1 MTNVFENSQKLDVE
15 EPREKSLKS
24 DLITKDL
31 TVINGIG
38 PSTVLKLTKAN
49 INSIKQLAD
58 FTPKELSLISGVKIK
73 MAEKFIVEAR
83 NHLSEYDYEPFDV
96 AEIFID
102 EKLLQEES
110 DEKPE
115 SIKDSQ
121 QQDENMFDIQHSEFD
136 DEEVKLETTQEKWF
150 EDKFDYSRLSASYPP
165 ISENQSKEPEAVI
178 EEVQERP
185 QEQME
190 NIFNEEFLM
199 VEKPLS
205 IEEDSREN
213 IPLIPETDGSKNV
226 ESFSEILNPRVG
238 SEEIE
243 NKVEESLK
251 LSGYYI
257 IPNTISALNSFME
270 NIDYIGS
277 KLVRVSKWVNH
288 IFIVPIKL
296 WDHEET
302 VLVNESQLKSHRNE
316 FKNRLRQ
323 DHRKLL
329 YIKGVIFDD
338 IVNDDKFREFFQK
351 YLQVNLLLEKSVE
364 NKKLFFVSGQTQYKI
379 IIEPI
384 LVCKTPPRCMEK
396 SISFPYQ
403 RHTNIHVIYQSDLT
417 ALLGFL
423 EQKYQLIES
432 RVKST
437 NKIKDYQ
444 TRSNKFRTN
453 VRIASIPLIGYAIAL
468 AIIYFAEFFSL
479 LRLFNSI
486 GFAIIGVYFI
496 LLVYLYLKFYRTKKE
511 LTVEFETP
519 YYMQN
524 LEFSEIDL
532 LEFKDQF
539 STEYMVQFGYECFG
553 KDKNFK
559 ILEQIEKEN
568 FLNCVD
574 GKKDQ
579 TNPQF
584 TVIPGDKI
592 EDNLSFESS
601 KYNNKYISFLDD

>member
-15 EPREKSLKS
+15 EPQKKSLKS
-24 DLITKDL
+24 DLITEDL
-31 TVINGIG
+31 TVIKGIG
-38 PSTVLKLTKAN
+38 PSTVSKLTKAN
-49 INSIKQLAD
+49 INSMKQLAD

-73 MAEKFIVEAR
+73 MAEKFITEAR

-102 EKLLQEES
+102 EKFLQEES
-110 DEKPE
+110 DEIPE
-115 SIKDSQ
+115 SIKD
-121 QQDENMFDIQHSEFD
+121 D
-136 DEEVKLETTQEKWF
+136 DKEIKLETTQEKWF
-150 EDKFDYSRLSASYPP
+150 EDKFDYSRLSTSYPP
-165 ISENQSKEPEAVI
+165 ISGNQSKEPEAII
-178 EEVQERP
+178 EEVQEQP

-190 NIFNEEFLM
+190 NIFNEESFIA
-199 VEKPLS
+199 EKL
-205 IEEDSREN
+205 IYTEEDSREN
-213 IPLIPETDGSKNV
+213 IPLITETD
-226 ESFSEILNPRVG
+226 ESIKVKSFPEILNPRIG

-257 IPNTISALNSFME
+257 IPNSISALNSFME
-270 NIDYIGS
+270 NIDYIGC
-277 KLVRVSKWVNH
+277 KLIHVSKWVNH

-296 WDHEET
+296 WDQEET
-302 VLVNESQLKSHRNE
+302 VLVNESQLKSHKNE
-316 FKNRLRQ
+316 SKNRLRQ
-323 DHRKLL
+323 YHRKLL
-329 YIKGVIFDD
+329 HTRDVIFDD

-379 IIEPI
+379 LIEPI
-384 LVCKTPPRCMEK
+384 MVCKTSPRCMEK

-403 RHTNIHVIYQSDLT
+403 RNTNIHVIYRSDLT

-423 EQKYQLIES
+423 EQKYELIES
-432 RVKST
+432 RVKSS

-444 TRSNKFRTN
+444 KMGNKFRIN
-453 VRIASIPLIGYAIAL
+453 VRIASIPLIGYATVL

-486 GFAIIGVYFI
+486 GFAIVGIYSI

-511 LTVEFETP
+511 LAVEFETP

-524 LEFSEIDL
+524 IEVSEIDL

-553 KDKNFK
+553 KDKSFK
-559 ILEQIEKEN
+559 ILEKNEKEN
-568 FLNCVD
+568 LLNSTKV
-574 GKKDQ
+574 KKDELSTQ
-579 TNPQF
+579 IQF
-584 TVIPGDKI
+584 EPEESKEEAISI
-592 EDNLSFESS
+592 ENS
-601 KYNNKYISFLDD
+601 KYMNKYLSFLDE